1 MMTRRTGLRAAAESW
16 MEGEKLNELTELY
29 TPQEAW
35 DELASVRQTYVRKH
49 LAAYSGLHKE
59 LSATAEA
66 GSFWKRRGKARIH
79 VPLAADI
86 ASVSAGLLF
95 GNAPRCRIYGETDN
109 PKTDKSGK
117 LAKSEKQV
125 RLDAI
130 LRESLF
136 ESLIQEAAEV
146 AAACGDIYLKCN
158 WDEKELAY
166 PSICYVGGDDAV
178 PEYRFRRLVC
188 VHFFTVIKKDRQNST
203 VWRLYER
210 YEKGRILSAVFKGDT
225 SNLGDEEASA
235 LEAYGIQPEVTVPG
249 GGMMATHIPN
259 ARPSRVRKNEYGRSE
274 FEGMRD
280 MLDSLD
286 ETMSSWLRDIRL
298 AKSRLIVPAEYLR
311 KRQSKPVENLFSENR
326 YTFEF
331 DEDVETLV
339 ALDIVND
346 KDMKITPS
354 QFSIRADEH
363 AKTAEM
369 LIRNIISMCGYS
381 PQSFGLD
388 IEGQAASGTALLIRE
403 KKSFSTRSRKLNYWS
418 MPLERFLTS
427 VLQLDSALYHQGGVK
442 ATDRVIVEF
451 PDCMSTDISTMAN
464 AVKMMHDAQAA
475 STEIKIKM
483 LHPDWE
489 EGEVKA
495 EAQKVLTEYGTSD
508 AAAIPGMGDLE
519 KEAGDDA

>member
-1 MMTRRTGLRAAAESW
+1 M
-16 MEGEKLNELTELY
+16 
-29 TPQEAW
+29 
-35 DELASVRQTYVRKH
+35 
-49 LAAYSGLHKE
+49 
-59 LSATAEA
+59 
-66 GSFWKRRGKARIH
+66 
-79 VPLAADI
+79 
-86 ASVSAGLLF
+86 
-95 GNAPRCRIYGETDN
+95 
-109 PKTDKSGK
+109 
-117 LAKSEKQV
+117 
-125 RLDAI
+125 
-130 LRESLF
+130 
-136 ESLIQEAAEV
+136 
-146 AAACGDIYLKCN
+146 
-158 WDEKELAY
+158 
-166 PSICYVGGDDAV
+166 
-178 PEYRFRRLVC
+178 
-188 VHFFTVIKKDRQNST
+188 
-203 VWRLYER
+203 
-210 YEKGRILSAVFKGDT
+210 
-225 SNLGDEEASA
+225 
-235 LEAYGIQPEVTVPG
+235 EAYGIQPEVIVPG
-249 GGMMATHIPN
+249 SGMMAVHVPN
-259 ARPSRVRKNEYGRSE
+259 VRPSRVRKNEYGRSE

-311 KRQSKPVENLFSENR
+311 KRQGKLAENMFSDNR

-354 QFSIRADEH
+354 QFEIRADQH
-363 AKTAEM
+363 AKTAEL

-464 AVKMMHDAQAA
+464 AVKMMHDAQSA
-475 STEIKIKM
+475 STEIKIKL

-495 EAQKVLTEYGTSD
+495 EAQRVLKEYGTTD

-519 KEAGDDA
+519 KEVGDDA